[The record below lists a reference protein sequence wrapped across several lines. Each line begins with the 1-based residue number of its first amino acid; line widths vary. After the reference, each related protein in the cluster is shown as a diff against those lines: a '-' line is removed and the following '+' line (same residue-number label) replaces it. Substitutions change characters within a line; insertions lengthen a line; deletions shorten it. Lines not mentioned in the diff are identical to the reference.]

1 MQYSLLGERV
11 VIMRDLVSMVTD
23 RVCSMQLTSL
33 LLQTERSL
41 DGEGID
47 EKLVMI
53 QPFLITHY
61 IYLLTMAA

>member
-1 MQYSLLGERV
+1 
-11 VIMRDLVSMVTD
+11 MRDLVSMVTD
-23 RVCSMQLTSL
+23 RVCSMQLVSYYK
-33 LLQTERSL
+33 QRGPWMERS
-41 DGEGID
+41 ID